1 MAGFAGRGCW
11 RNRGSLKGSAFF
23 MAEKIDVYFDFACP
37 WAWGSQVWLEQVR
50 AELGDELEINWRYFP
65 LEQVNASDPN
75 FKLWEQPN
83 DGTSSS
89 LRSFQGLHA
98 AGKQGK
104 EAYTNFLAALYRKRH
119 VDGRN
124 LSKQEVLESAAQEAG
139 LDLDQFRADLASD
152 EVFSVIEED
161 YTTGRKLGV
170 FGTPTI
176 MFENGEGAYLQ
187 VNFRNL
193 PKDPVTFWNEF
204 VTTVRDRPEVR
215 EIKRPQPPRD

>member
-1 MAGFAGRGCW
+1 MARTLGRGCR
-11 RNRGSLKGSAFF
+11 RNQHSLKGSAFF
-23 MAEKIDVYFDFACP
+23 MAERIDVYFDFACP
-37 WAWGSQVWLEQVR
+37 WAWGSQVWLDQVR
-50 AELGDELEINWRYFP
+50 EELGDDLEITWRYFP
-65 LEQVNASDPN
+65 LEQVNASDPD

-89 LRSFQGLHA
+89 IRSFQA
-98 AGKQGK
+98 ANAAKKQGE
-104 EAYTNFLAALYRKRH
+104 EAFRAFNTALYRKRH

-139 LDLDQFRADLASD
+139 LDLEQFRADLTSD
-152 EVFSVIEED
+152 EVFSIVEDD

-187 VNFRNL
+187 VNYRSL
-193 PKDPVTFWNEF
+193 PKDPVDFWNDF
-204 VTTVRDRPEVR
+204 VKTVRDRPEVR
-215 EIKRPQPPRD
+215 EIKRPKPPRN